1 MGFEEATDEVFCEVQ
16 LEIRSSLIGQ
26 GDPEAKISAIL
37 QPKNFRPPSNNFE
50 HICDISSIS
59 VTVEEN
65 L

>member
-26 GDPEAKISAIL
+26 GDPEAKISTIL
-37 QPKNFRPPSNNFE
+37 QPKNFVHLQTS
-50 HICDISSIS
+50 SSIS